1 MKIIL
6 QSPDIKTSKRLEKFI
21 DQQVSKLDRLYQPVI
36 ESRVCL
42 KTDNADDNQN
52 KICELQVVIPG
63 NDLFASKRAN
73 TFEESVSKA
82 IDAVKHQMEKLKTLR
97 EERRL
102 SQS

>member
-1 MKIIL
+1 MKVIL
-6 QSPDIKTSKRLEKFI
+6 QSPDIKTSKRLEKFV
-21 DQQVSKLDRLYQPVI
+21 DEHVSKLGRHYQPII

-63 NDLFASKRAN
+63 NDLFASKRAT

-82 IDAVKHQMEKLKTLR
+82 IDAVKHQMEKLKTVR

-102 SQS
+102 P

>member
-1 MKIIL
+1 MKVIL
-6 QSPDIKTSKRLEKFI
+6 QSPDVKTSKRLEKFV
-21 DQQVSKLDRLYQPVI
+21 DQQVSKLDRLYQPII

-52 KICELQVVIPG
+52 KICELQIVIAG
-63 NDLFASKRAN
+63 NDLFAAKRAT

-82 IDAVKHQMEKLKTLR
+82 IDAVKHQMEKLKTAR

-102 SQS
+102 S